1 MALKIDDLNGDTLD
15 ALRER
20 GHSDEQIEAMS
31 PSEAFSEYCNW
42 HGLLGWGNELWSPLM
57 LLIRSSVSMPTTP
70 IGCPIC

>member
-1 MALKIDDLNGDTLD
+1 MALNFDELLGDTLD

-42 HGLLGWGNELWSPLM
+42 HGLLGWGDELWALM
-57 LLIRSSVSMPTTP
+57 AELNRAEIIHER
-70 IGCPIC
+70 G